1 MFSNFTLPNT
11 FKNQFMLRYLV
22 VFILLST
29 PLSLFAHQFHV
40 ALAKAEYNAKEQTL
54 EVTMEVESHDIEHWL
69 EDKGIA
75 VGHIEMVEK
84 NSDKWTKITEEILKN
99 FTVKTD
105 GKSHTLTVVG
115 WEIARDGRL
124 FIYLYEE
131 NIAPFKEIE
140 WKISVLMDHDETQQN
155 KLELTVN
162 KKKYYAVFLNEK
174 RTALIK
180 LD

>member
-124 FIYLYEE
+124 FIYLYAE

-140 WKISVLMDHDETQQN
+140 WKFSVLMDHDETQQN